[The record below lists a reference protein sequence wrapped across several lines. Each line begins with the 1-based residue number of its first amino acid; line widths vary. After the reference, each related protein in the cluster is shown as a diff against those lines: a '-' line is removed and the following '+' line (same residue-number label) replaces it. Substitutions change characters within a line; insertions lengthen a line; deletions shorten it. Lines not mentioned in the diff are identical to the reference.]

1 LLDLDKFKKK
11 KLWVNLTLWF
21 YQNIK
26 KKNLD

>member
-21 YQNIK
+21 YQNI
-26 KKNLD
+26 